1 MEIGAWVG
9 NNGPASTEHMVGVA
23 RAADRTG
30 LASVWAADHLL
41 WPVEY
46 ESKYPYGG
54 DKYPSTYDQP
64 VCECVTTMTWLSA
77 HTTRVKVGSLVI
89 VVPQRNPW
97 ILARQ
102 LATLDY
108 MNGGRTILGAG
119 IGWLREEF
127 EALGMSFEARGARTE
142 EAFQLMR
149 ALWTEHPMTFEGRFH
164 EAGPV
169 GVLPHPVQQPIPIWL
184 GGNTPRAQQRAGRF
198 AEGWVPYGLPPADL
212 ARGWDGV
219 RAAAEAAGRD
229 PSEITCSLWA
239 PITLVDSKEPGGPEG
254 VVLHGT
260 AEQLVERLHEYA
272 EAGLEHLL
280 MFNLCEAEQTVEQV
294 ERIASEV
301 LPKVK
306 GLVGRGSSR
315 A

>member
-9 NNGPASTEHMVGVA
+9 NNGPATTEHMVGVA
-23 RAADRTG
+23 QAAERTG

-54 DKYPSTYDQP
+54 DKYPATFDQP

-77 HTTRVKVGSLVI
+77 HTTRVQVGSLVI

-97 ILARQ
+97 ILGRQ

-119 IGWLREEF
+119 IGWLQEEF
-127 EALGMSFEARGARTE
+127 EALGMPFDARGARSE
-142 EAFQLMR
+142 EAFELMR
-149 ALWTEHPMTFEGRFH
+149 KLWTEHPVTFEGRFRN
-164 EAGPV
+164 AGPV
-169 GVLPHPVQQPIPIWL
+169 GVLPHPVQRPIPIWL
-184 GGNTPRAQQRAGRF
+184 GGNTPLAQKRAGRV
-198 AEGWVPYGLPPADL
+198 AEGWVPYGLSPAEL

-219 RAAAEAAGRD
+219 REAAESAGRD

-239 PITLVDSKEPGGPEG
+239 PITLTETNDPPGPEG
-254 VVLHGT
+254 VPLHGT
-260 AEQLVERLHEYA
+260 AERLVEVLTEYA

-280 MFNLCEAEQTVEQV
+280 MFNFCEPAETVEQI
-294 ERIASEV
+294 ERIAAEV
-301 LPKVK
+301 LPEVS
-306 GLVGRGSSR
+306 GLVGRG
-315 A
+315 AG

>member
-142 EAFQLMR
+142 EAFRLMR
-149 ALWTEHPMTFEGRFH
+149 AQSPQGGRIINNGSVSAYVPRPGSVPYTSTKHAITGMTRTLSLDGRPFNIACGQIDIGNALTDMAKPMT
-164 EAGPV
+164 V
-169 GVLPHPVQQPIPIWL
+169 GVPQ
-184 GGNTPRAQQRAGRF
+184 
-198 AEGWVPYGLPPADL
+198 AD
-212 ARGWDGV
+212 GSV
-219 RAAAEAAGRD
+219 RAEATMDVEDIAR
-229 PSEITCSLWA
+229 SVLYMASL
-239 PITLVDSKEPGGPEG
+239 PL
-254 VVLHGT
+254 
-260 AEQLVERLHEYA
+260 
-272 EAGLEHLL
+272 EANVQF
-280 MFNLCEAEQTVEQV
+280 MTVM
-294 ERIASEV
+294 ATTM
-301 LPKVK
+301 PY
-306 GLVGRGSSR
+306 VGRG
-315 A
+315 